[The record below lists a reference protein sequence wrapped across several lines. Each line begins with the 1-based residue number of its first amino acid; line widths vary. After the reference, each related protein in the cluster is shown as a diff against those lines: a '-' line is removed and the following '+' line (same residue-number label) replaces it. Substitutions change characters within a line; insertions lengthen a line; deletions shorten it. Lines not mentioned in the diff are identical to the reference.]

1 MYHKEVRVVKLFKRA
16 MPILLS
22 AAMAASMLLP
32 AAAANQGSGET
43 TTTATEG
50 SYDKSIV
57 MVDAG
62 RKYFSVDSL
71 KSIIDSAS
79 SAGMHYVMLGLGND
93 GMRFLLDDMSLTVGD
108 TTYTSEEV
116 STAVHAGNEAY
127 SDFEVDELTEDDMD
141 AIMSHADSKGVEIIP
156 LINTPGH
163 MDAILDTAEA
173 LTGVD
178 CAYGTSQRTID
189 ITNETATSFT
199 KAFLQKYITYF
210 ASKGCTLFNM
220 GVDEYANDAGGMGFP
235 KLVANGQYDDF
246 IKYVNE
252 VSAMVKEAGMTPMA
266 FNDGIYYDN
275 TTDQGTFDQ
284 DIIIC
289 YWSSGW
295 WGYDVAKPAFLAEQ
309 GHQLVNTHGD
319 WYWIVGGNK
328 CTAEKASQFNINS
341 FMSGTIEDPVG
352 AMFCIW
358 SDVPQAQTDA
368 SVAEEVADVIAAFG
382 SALPETPERHV
393 HGDASLNEY
402 DKSFVMVDAG
412 RKYFSVDSL
421 KSIIDSASSAGMHY
435 VMLGLG
441 NDGMRFLLDDMTL
454 TVGGTTYTDKQV
466 SDAIH
471 AGNEAYSD
479 FEVDELTEAEMNEI
493 LSYAATKGVEIV
505 PLINTP
511 GHMDSI
517 LDAAEALTGVDC
529 AYGTSQRTI
538 DITNETATSFT
549 KAFLQKYITYFAS
562 KGCTLFNMGVD
573 EYANDAGGMGFPKLV
588 ANGQYDD
595 FIKYV
600 NEVSAMVKEAGMTPM
615 AFNDGIYYDNTTDQG
630 TFDQDII
637 ICYWSSGWWGYDV
650 AKPAFLAEQG
660 HQLVNTHGDW
670 YWIVGG
676 NKCTAEKASQ
686 FNINSFMSGTIED
699 PVGAMFCIWS
709 DVPQAQTDAS
719 VAEEVADVI
728 AAFGST
734 LPETAERNVHPI
746 IAGSKVLLQKTYDYA
761 LTLSTEG
768 VTDTAKAAFET
779 ALANAKIVLDK
790 ENATQ
795 DEIDA
800 AWDALLEGIWGLG
813 LTQGDKTMLEQLIA
827 KAESMIPDQ
836 DKYVQ
841 DNWQT
846 LVDALAAAK
855 DVMADGDAM
864 QEDVD
869 VATQALMDAILA
881 QRFKADKSVLEELV
895 NRATQMVENADKYVE
910 THWQELLDA
919 LTGAQAI
926 MADQTLSEDDQAKVD
941 EAADALLDAI
951 LAQRFKADKSI
962 LDDLIN
968 KAEGIDLD
976 GYTAESVATFRTALA
991 NAQAVMADN
1000 SLSEDDQ
1007 ATVDAAV
1014 AALSDAMNGL
1024 TAGGAPEATQKPEN
1038 NVPQT
1043 GDSAQVMVYVV
1054 ALAAAVCLLS
1064 GATVVARK
1072 NRG

>member
-116 STAVHAGNEAY
+116 STAIHAGNEAY

-328 CTAEKASQFNINS
+328 CTVDKASQFDINN
-341 FMSGTIEDPVG
+341 FMG
-352 AMFCIW
+352 
-358 SDVPQAQTDA
+358 
-368 SVAEEVADVIAAFG
+368 
-382 SALPETPERHV
+382 
-393 HGDASLNEY
+393 
-402 DKSFVMVDAG
+402 
-412 RKYFSVDSL
+412 
-421 KSIIDSASSAGMHY
+421 
-435 VMLGLG
+435 
-441 NDGMRFLLDDMTL
+441 
-454 TVGGTTYTDKQV
+454 
-466 SDAIH
+466 
-471 AGNEAYSD
+471 
-479 FEVDELTEAEMNEI
+479 
-493 LSYAATKGVEIV
+493 
-505 PLINTP
+505 
-511 GHMDSI
+511 
-517 LDAAEALTGVDC
+517 
-529 AYGTSQRTI
+529 
-538 DITNETATSFT
+538 
-549 KAFLQKYITYFAS
+549 
-562 KGCTLFNMGVD
+562 
-573 EYANDAGGMGFPKLV
+573 
-588 ANGQYDD
+588 
-595 FIKYV
+595 
-600 NEVSAMVKEAGMTPM
+600 
-615 AFNDGIYYDNTTDQG
+615 
-630 TFDQDII
+630 
-637 ICYWSSGWWGYDV
+637 
-650 AKPAFLAEQG
+650 
-660 HQLVNTHGDW
+660 
-670 YWIVGG
+670 
-676 NKCTAEKASQ
+676 
-686 FNINSFMSGTIED
+686 GTIED

-746 IAGSKVLLQKTYDYA
+746 IAGNKTLLQKTYDYA

-779 ALANAKIVLDK
+779 ALANAKTVLDK

-855 DVMADGDAM
+855 EVDADGDAM
-864 QEDVD
+864 DEDIQPV
-869 VATQALMDAILA
+869 
-881 QRFKADKSVLEELV
+881 
-895 NRATQMVENADKYVE
+895 
-910 THWQELLDA
+910 
-919 LTGAQAI
+919 
-926 MADQTLSEDDQAKVD
+926 
-941 EAADALLDAI
+941 ADALFNAI

-962 LDDLIN
+962 LEDLIN
-968 KAEGIDLD
+968 QAEGMDLT

-991 NAQAVMADN
+991 NAQAVMAN
-1000 SLSEDDQ
+1000 ESLSEDDQ

-1024 TAGGAPEATQKPEN
+1024 TAGGAPETTDKPEATDKPQTTDKPQITEKPEN

>member
-50 SYDKSIV
+50 SYDKSI
-57 MVDAG
+57 
-62 RKYFSVDSL
+62 
-71 KSIIDSAS
+71 
-79 SAGMHYVMLGLGND
+79 
-93 GMRFLLDDMSLTVGD
+93 
-108 TTYTSEEV
+108 
-116 STAVHAGNEAY
+116 
-127 SDFEVDELTEDDMD
+127 
-141 AIMSHADSKGVEIIP
+141 
-156 LINTPGH
+156 
-163 MDAILDTAEA
+163 
-173 LTGVD
+173 
-178 CAYGTSQRTID
+178 
-189 ITNETATSFT
+189 
-199 KAFLQKYITYF
+199 
-210 ASKGCTLFNM
+210 
-220 GVDEYANDAGGMGFP
+220 
-235 KLVANGQYDDF
+235 
-246 IKYVNE
+246 
-252 VSAMVKEAGMTPMA
+252 
-266 FNDGIYYDN
+266 
-275 TTDQGTFDQ
+275 
-284 DIIIC
+284 
-289 YWSSGW
+289 
-295 WGYDVAKPAFLAEQ
+295 
-309 GHQLVNTHGD
+309 
-319 WYWIVGGNK
+319 
-328 CTAEKASQFNINS
+328 
-341 FMSGTIEDPVG
+341 
-352 AMFCIW
+352 
-358 SDVPQAQTDA
+358 
-368 SVAEEVADVIAAFG
+368 
-382 SALPETPERHV
+382 
-393 HGDASLNEY
+393 
-402 DKSFVMVDAG
+402 VMVDAG

-676 NKCTAEKASQ
+676 NKCTVDKASQ

-728 AAFGST
+728 AAFGAT

-855 DVMADGDAM
+855 EVDADGDAM
-864 QEDVD
+864 DEDIQP
-869 VATQALMDAILA
+869 VA
-881 QRFKADKSVLEELV
+881 
-895 NRATQMVENADKYVE
+895 
-910 THWQELLDA
+910 
-919 LTGAQAI
+919 
-926 MADQTLSEDDQAKVD
+926 DD
-941 EAADALLDAI
+941 LFNAI

-962 LDDLIN
+962 LEDLIG
-968 KAEGIDLD
+968 KAEGINLD

-991 NAQAVMADN
+991 NAQAVMAN
-1000 SLSEDDQ
+1000 ESLSEDDQ

-1024 TAGGAPEATQKPEN
+1024 TAGGAPETTDKPEASQAPEATDKPQSTDKPQTTQKPES

-1043 GDSAQVMVYVV
+1043 GDNAQLGLMLSVLVLSAAGMGAVV
-1054 ALAAAVCLLS
+1054 TL
-1064 GATVVARK
+1064 RK
-1072 NRG
+1072 RRG

>member
-116 STAVHAGNEAY
+116 STAIHAGNEAY

-178 CAYGTSQRTID
+178 CAYGSSQRTID

-210 ASKGCTLFNM
+210 ADKGCTLFNM

-328 CTAEKASQFNINS
+328 CTVDKASKFNINN
-341 FMSGTIEDPVG
+341 FMG
-352 AMFCIW
+352 
-358 SDVPQAQTDA
+358 
-368 SVAEEVADVIAAFG
+368 
-382 SALPETPERHV
+382 
-393 HGDASLNEY
+393 
-402 DKSFVMVDAG
+402 
-412 RKYFSVDSL
+412 
-421 KSIIDSASSAGMHY
+421 
-435 VMLGLG
+435 
-441 NDGMRFLLDDMTL
+441 
-454 TVGGTTYTDKQV
+454 
-466 SDAIH
+466 
-471 AGNEAYSD
+471 
-479 FEVDELTEAEMNEI
+479 
-493 LSYAATKGVEIV
+493 
-505 PLINTP
+505 
-511 GHMDSI
+511 
-517 LDAAEALTGVDC
+517 
-529 AYGTSQRTI
+529 
-538 DITNETATSFT
+538 
-549 KAFLQKYITYFAS
+549 
-562 KGCTLFNMGVD
+562 
-573 EYANDAGGMGFPKLV
+573 
-588 ANGQYDD
+588 
-595 FIKYV
+595 
-600 NEVSAMVKEAGMTPM
+600 
-615 AFNDGIYYDNTTDQG
+615 
-630 TFDQDII
+630 
-637 ICYWSSGWWGYDV
+637 
-650 AKPAFLAEQG
+650 
-660 HQLVNTHGDW
+660 
-670 YWIVGG
+670 
-676 NKCTAEKASQ
+676 
-686 FNINSFMSGTIED
+686 GTIED

-855 DVMADGDAM
+855 EVDADGDAM
-864 QEDVD
+864 DEDIQP
-869 VATQALMDAILA
+869 VA
-881 QRFKADKSVLEELV
+881 
-895 NRATQMVENADKYVE
+895 
-910 THWQELLDA
+910 
-919 LTGAQAI
+919 
-926 MADQTLSEDDQAKVD
+926 DD
-941 EAADALLDAI
+941 LFNAI

-962 LDDLIN
+962 LEDLIG
-968 KAEGIDLD
+968 KAEGINLD

-991 NAQAVMADN
+991 NAQAVMAN
-1000 SLSEDDQ
+1000 ESLSEDDQ

-1024 TAGGAPEATQKPEN
+1024 TAGGAPETTDKPEASQAPEATDKPQSTDKPQTTQKPES

-1043 GDSAQVMVYVV
+1043 GDNAQLGLMLSVLVLSAAGMGAVV
-1054 ALAAAVCLLS
+1054 TL
-1064 GATVVARK
+1064 RK
-1072 NRG
+1072 RRG

>member
-116 STAVHAGNEAY
+116 STAIHAGNEAY
-127 SDFEVDELTEDDMD
+127 SDFEVDELTEDEMNEILSY
-141 AIMSHADSKGVEIIP
+141 AATKGVEIVP

-173 LTGVD
+173 LTGVN

-220 GVDEYANDAGGMGFP
+220 GVDEYANDTGSMGFP

-252 VSAMVKEAGMTPMA
+252 VAAMVKEAGMTPMA
-266 FNDGIYYDN
+266 FNDGIYYKN
-275 TTDQGTFDQ
+275 TTDQGTFDK

-328 CTAEKASQFNINS
+328 CTVDKASQF
-341 FMSGTIEDPVG
+341 D
-352 AMFCIW
+352 
-358 SDVPQAQTDA
+358 
-368 SVAEEVADVIAAFG
+368 
-382 SALPETPERHV
+382 
-393 HGDASLNEY
+393 
-402 DKSFVMVDAG
+402 
-412 RKYFSVDSL
+412 
-421 KSIIDSASSAGMHY
+421 
-435 VMLGLG
+435 
-441 NDGMRFLLDDMTL
+441 
-454 TVGGTTYTDKQV
+454 
-466 SDAIH
+466 IH
-471 AGNEAYSD
+471 T
-479 FEVDELTEAEMNEI
+479 F
-493 LSYAATKGVEIV
+493 
-505 PLINTP
+505 
-511 GHMDSI
+511 
-517 LDAAEALTGVDC
+517 
-529 AYGTSQRTI
+529 
-538 DITNETATSFT
+538 
-549 KAFLQKYITYFAS
+549 
-562 KGCTLFNMGVD
+562 
-573 EYANDAGGMGFPKLV
+573 
-588 ANGQYDD
+588 
-595 FIKYV
+595 
-600 NEVSAMVKEAGMTPM
+600 
-615 AFNDGIYYDNTTDQG
+615 QG
-630 TFDQDII
+630 
-637 ICYWSSGWWGYDV
+637 
-650 AKPAFLAEQG
+650 
-660 HQLVNTHGDW
+660 
-670 YWIVGG
+670 
-676 NKCTAEKASQ
+676 
-686 FNINSFMSGTIED
+686 GTIED

-768 VTDTAKAAFET
+768 VTDTAKKAFEK
-779 ALANAKIVLDK
+779 ALTEAKNVLDNP
-790 ENATQ
+790 NATQ
-795 DEIDA
+795 AEVNT
-800 AWDALLEGIWGLG
+800 AWDNLLEGIWGLG
-813 LTQGDKTMLEQLIA
+813 LTQGDKTMLEHLIA

-855 DVMADGDAM
+855 EVDADGDAM
-864 QEDVD
+864 DEDIKP
-869 VATQALMDAILA
+869 VAED
-881 QRFKADKSVLEELV
+881 
-895 NRATQMVENADKYVE
+895 
-910 THWQELLDA
+910 LLN
-919 LTGAQAI
+919 
-926 MADQTLSEDDQAKVD
+926 
-941 EAADALLDAI
+941 AI

-962 LDDLIN
+962 LEELIA
-968 KAEGIDLD
+968 KAEAMDLN
-976 GYTAESVATFRTALA
+976 GYNEASVGAFRSALA
-991 NAQAVMADN
+991 AAQAVLADE
-1000 SLSEDDQ
+1000 SLTEDDQ
-1007 ATVDAAV
+1007 AKVDTAV
-1014 AALSDAMNGL
+1014 MNLL
-1024 TAGGAPEATQKPEN
+1024 TAMENLTAEGEMPTQQPSQTPAPTTQPDDGK
-1038 NVPQT
+1038 VPQT
-1043 GDSAQVMVYVV
+1043 GDTMNVAAYLFTAVV
-1054 ALAAAVCLLS
+1054 CAAGLAVL
-1064 GATVVARK
+1064 VIFRK
-1072 NRG
+1072 KNA

>member
-116 STAVHAGNEAY
+116 STAIHAGNEAY

-328 CTAEKASQFNINS
+328 CTVDKASKFDINN
-341 FMSGTIEDPVG
+341 FMG
-352 AMFCIW
+352 
-358 SDVPQAQTDA
+358 
-368 SVAEEVADVIAAFG
+368 
-382 SALPETPERHV
+382 
-393 HGDASLNEY
+393 
-402 DKSFVMVDAG
+402 
-412 RKYFSVDSL
+412 
-421 KSIIDSASSAGMHY
+421 
-435 VMLGLG
+435 
-441 NDGMRFLLDDMTL
+441 
-454 TVGGTTYTDKQV
+454 
-466 SDAIH
+466 
-471 AGNEAYSD
+471 
-479 FEVDELTEAEMNEI
+479 
-493 LSYAATKGVEIV
+493 
-505 PLINTP
+505 
-511 GHMDSI
+511 
-517 LDAAEALTGVDC
+517 
-529 AYGTSQRTI
+529 
-538 DITNETATSFT
+538 
-549 KAFLQKYITYFAS
+549 
-562 KGCTLFNMGVD
+562 
-573 EYANDAGGMGFPKLV
+573 
-588 ANGQYDD
+588 
-595 FIKYV
+595 
-600 NEVSAMVKEAGMTPM
+600 
-615 AFNDGIYYDNTTDQG
+615 
-630 TFDQDII
+630 
-637 ICYWSSGWWGYDV
+637 
-650 AKPAFLAEQG
+650 
-660 HQLVNTHGDW
+660 
-670 YWIVGG
+670 
-676 NKCTAEKASQ
+676 
-686 FNINSFMSGTIED
+686 GTIED

-768 VTDTAKAAFET
+768 VTDSAAAAFET

-855 DVMADGDAM
+855 EVDADGDAM
-864 QEDVD
+864 DEDIQPV
-869 VATQALMDAILA
+869 
-881 QRFKADKSVLEELV
+881 
-895 NRATQMVENADKYVE
+895 
-910 THWQELLDA
+910 
-919 LTGAQAI
+919 
-926 MADQTLSEDDQAKVD
+926 
-941 EAADALLDAI
+941 ADALFNAI

-962 LDDLIN
+962 LEDLIG
-968 KAEGIDLD
+968 KAESINLD
-976 GYTAESVATFRTALA
+976 GYTAQSVAAFQKALSE
-991 NAQAVMADN
+991 AQAVLADE

-1014 AALSDAMNGL
+1014 AALNAAMNGL
-1024 TAGGAPEATQKPEN
+1024 TAGGAPETTDKPQATQKPES
-1038 NVPQT
+1038 VPQT
-1043 GDSAQVMVYVV
+1043 GDHAQLGLVFSVLVLSA
-1054 ALAAAVCLLS
+1054 AGLAA
-1064 GATVVARK
+1064 VVTMR
-1072 NRG
+1072 RRRS

>member
-22 AAMAASMLLP
+22 ACMAASMLLP

-141 AIMSHADSKGVEIIP
+141 AIMAHADSKGVEIIP

-210 ASKGCTLFNM
+210 AGKGCTLFNM
-220 GVDEYANDAGGMGFP
+220 GVDEYANDTGSMGFP

-266 FNDGIYYDN
+266 FNDGIYYKN
-275 TTDQGTFDQ
+275 TTDQGTFDK

-295 WGYDVAKPAFLAEQ
+295 WGYDVAKPAFLEEM

-328 CTAEKASQFNINS
+328 CTAEKAGQFNINN

-358 SDVPQAQTDA
+358 SDNPQAETDA
-368 SVAEEVADVIAAFG
+368 SVAEQVADVIAAFG
-382 SALPETPERHV
+382 STLPETPERHV
-393 HGDASLNEY
+393 HNQSTLNEY

-441 NDGMRFLLDDMTL
+441 NDGLRFLLDDMTL

-511 GHMDSI
+511 GHMDAV

-538 DITNETATSFT
+538 DVTNETATAFT
-549 KAFLQKYITYFAS
+549 QALLQKYITYFSS
-562 KGCTLFNMGVD
+562 KGCTLFNMGCD
-573 EYANDAGGMGFPKLV
+573 EFANDNPNGMGFNHLV
-588 ANGQYDD
+588 DNGEYGY
-595 FIKYV
+595 FVEYV

-615 AFNDGIYYDNTTDQG
+615 AFNDGIYYDSTTRFG

-676 NKCTAEKASQ
+676 SKCTAEKASQ
-686 FNINSFMSGTIED
+686 FNINNFMGGTIED

-709 DVPQAQTDAS
+709 DVPQAETDES
-719 VAEEVADVI
+719 VAEQVADVI

-734 LPETAERNVHPI
+734 LPETAQRNVHPI
-746 IAGSKVLLQKTYDYA
+746 IAGNKYLLEKTYEYA

-768 VTDTAKAAFET
+768 VVDTAKEAFET
-779 ALANAKIVLDK
+779 ALANAKVVLDNEK
-790 ENATQ
+790 ATQ
-795 DEIDA
+795 DEINA

-827 KAESMIPDQ
+827 KADSMVADQ

-855 DVMADGDAM
+855 EVAADGDAM
-864 QEDVD
+864 DEDI
-869 VATQALMDAILA
+869 QP
-881 QRFKADKSVLEELV
+881 
-895 NRATQMVENADKYVE
+895 
-910 THWQELLDA
+910 
-919 LTGAQAI
+919 
-926 MADQTLSEDDQAKVD
+926 
-941 EAADALLDAI
+941 AAEALLNAI

-962 LDDLIN
+962 LEELIGE
-968 KAEGIDLD
+968 AEGMDLS
-976 GYTAESVATFRTALA
+976 GYTAQSVAVFRTALA
-991 NAQAVMADN
+991 NAQAVMADET
-1000 SLSEDDQ
+1000 LSEDDQ

-1014 AALSDAMNGL
+1014 AALTDAMNGL
-1024 TAGGAPEATQKPEN
+1024 TAGGAPETTDKPEATDQPQTTDKPQTTEKPEN

-1072 NRG
+1072 RHG

>member
-22 AAMAASMLLP
+22 ACMAASMLLP

-141 AIMSHADSKGVEIIP
+141 AIMAHADSKGVEIIP

-210 ASKGCTLFNM
+210 AGKGCTLFNM
-220 GVDEYANDAGGMGFP
+220 GVDEYANDTGSMGFP

-266 FNDGIYYDN
+266 FNDGIYYDS
-275 TTDQGTFDQ
+275 TTRFGTFDQ

-319 WYWIVGGNK
+319 WYWIVGGSK
-328 CTAEKASQFNINS
+328 CTAEKASQFNINN
-341 FMSGTIEDPVG
+341 FMGGTIEDPVG

-358 SDVPQAQTDA
+358 SDVPQAETDE
-368 SVAEEVADVIAAFG
+368 SVAE
-382 SALPETPERHV
+382 
-393 HGDASLNEY
+393 
-402 DKSFVMVDAG
+402 
-412 RKYFSVDSL
+412 
-421 KSIIDSASSAGMHY
+421 
-435 VMLGLG
+435 
-441 NDGMRFLLDDMTL
+441 
-454 TVGGTTYTDKQV
+454 Q
-466 SDAIH
+466 
-471 AGNEAYSD
+471 
-479 FEVDELTEAEMNEI
+479 
-493 LSYAATKGVEIV
+493 
-505 PLINTP
+505 
-511 GHMDSI
+511 
-517 LDAAEALTGVDC
+517 
-529 AYGTSQRTI
+529 
-538 DITNETATSFT
+538 
-549 KAFLQKYITYFAS
+549 
-562 KGCTLFNMGVD
+562 
-573 EYANDAGGMGFPKLV
+573 
-588 ANGQYDD
+588 
-595 FIKYV
+595 
-600 NEVSAMVKEAGMTPM
+600 
-615 AFNDGIYYDNTTDQG
+615 
-630 TFDQDII
+630 
-637 ICYWSSGWWGYDV
+637 
-650 AKPAFLAEQG
+650 
-660 HQLVNTHGDW
+660 
-670 YWIVGG
+670 
-676 NKCTAEKASQ
+676 
-686 FNINSFMSGTIED
+686 
-699 PVGAMFCIWS
+699 
-709 DVPQAQTDAS
+709 
-719 VAEEVADVI
+719 VADVI

-734 LPETAERNVHPI
+734 LPETAQRNVHPI
-746 IAGSKVLLQKTYDYA
+746 IAGNKYLLEKTYEYA

-768 VTDTAKAAFET
+768 VVDTAKEAFET
-779 ALANAKIVLDK
+779 ALANAKVVLDNEK
-790 ENATQ
+790 ATQ
-795 DEIDA
+795 DEINA

-827 KAESMIPDQ
+827 KADSMVADQ

-855 DVMADGDAM
+855 EVAADGDAM
-864 QEDVD
+864 DEDI
-869 VATQALMDAILA
+869 QP
-881 QRFKADKSVLEELV
+881 
-895 NRATQMVENADKYVE
+895 
-910 THWQELLDA
+910 
-919 LTGAQAI
+919 
-926 MADQTLSEDDQAKVD
+926 
-941 EAADALLDAI
+941 AAEALLNAI

-962 LDDLIN
+962 LEELIGE
-968 KAEGIDLD
+968 AEGMDLS
-976 GYTAESVATFRTALA
+976 GYTAQSVAVFRTALA
-991 NAQAVMADN
+991 NAQAVMADET
-1000 SLSEDDQ
+1000 LSEDDQ

-1014 AALSDAMNGL
+1014 AALTDAMNGL
-1024 TAGGAPEATQKPEN
+1024 TAGGAPETTDKPEATDQPQTTDKPQTTEKPEN

-1072 NRG
+1072 RHG

>member
-116 STAVHAGNEAY
+116 STAIHAGNEAY

-141 AIMSHADSKGVEIIP
+141 AIMAHADSKGVEIIP

-275 TTDQGTFDQ
+275 TTDQGTFDK

-328 CTAEKASQFNINS
+328 CTVDKASQFDINN
-341 FMSGTIEDPVG
+341 FMGGTIEDPVG

-382 SALPETPERHV
+382 SA
-393 HGDASLNEY
+393 
-402 DKSFVMVDAG
+402 
-412 RKYFSVDSL
+412 
-421 KSIIDSASSAGMHY
+421 
-435 VMLGLG
+435 
-441 NDGMRFLLDDMTL
+441 
-454 TVGGTTYTDKQV
+454 
-466 SDAIH
+466 
-471 AGNEAYSD
+471 
-479 FEVDELTEAEMNEI
+479 
-493 LSYAATKGVEIV
+493 
-505 PLINTP
+505 
-511 GHMDSI
+511 
-517 LDAAEALTGVDC
+517 
-529 AYGTSQRTI
+529 
-538 DITNETATSFT
+538 
-549 KAFLQKYITYFAS
+549 
-562 KGCTLFNMGVD
+562 
-573 EYANDAGGMGFPKLV
+573 
-588 ANGQYDD
+588 
-595 FIKYV
+595 
-600 NEVSAMVKEAGMTPM
+600 
-615 AFNDGIYYDNTTDQG
+615 
-630 TFDQDII
+630 
-637 ICYWSSGWWGYDV
+637 
-650 AKPAFLAEQG
+650 
-660 HQLVNTHGDW
+660 
-670 YWIVGG
+670 
-676 NKCTAEKASQ
+676 
-686 FNINSFMSGTIED
+686 
-699 PVGAMFCIWS
+699 
-709 DVPQAQTDAS
+709 
-719 VAEEVADVI
+719 
-728 AAFGST
+728 

-841 DNWQT
+841 DNWQQ
-846 LVDALAAAK
+846 LVDALATAK
-855 DVMADGDAM
+855 DVAADGDAM
-864 QEDVD
+864 EEDIQP
-869 VATQALMDAILA
+869 VAQALL
-881 QRFKADKSVLEELV
+881 
-895 NRATQMVENADKYVE
+895 N
-910 THWQELLDA
+910 
-919 LTGAQAI
+919 
-926 MADQTLSEDDQAKVD
+926 
-941 EAADALLDAI
+941 AI

-962 LDDLIN
+962 LEDLIG
-968 KAEGIDLD
+968 KAESIDLT
-976 GYTAESVATFRTALA
+976 GYTAESVAVFQKALSE
-991 NAQAVMADN
+991 AQAVMANAD
-1000 SLSEDDQ
+1000 LTEDDQ
-1007 ATVDAAV
+1007 ATVNAAV
-1014 AALSDAMNGL
+1014 AALNAAMDGL
-1024 TAGGAPEATQKPEN
+1024 TAGGAPETTDQPEASQTPEATDKPEASQTPEATNQPQSTAKPQATQKPES
-1038 NVPQT
+1038 VPQT
-1043 GDSAQVMVYVV
+1043 GDQSLLLVYVA
-1054 ALAAAVCLLS
+1054 ALASAVLLLS
-1064 GATVVARK
+1064 TAVVVRK
-1072 NRG
+1072 QTRR

>member
-116 STAVHAGNEAY
+116 STAIHAGNEAY

-246 IKYVNE
+246 VKYVNE

-328 CTAEKASQFNINS
+328 CTVDKASQFDIHT
-341 FMSGTIEDPVG
+341 FQGGTIEDPVG

-358 SDVPQAQTDA
+358 SDVPQAETDT
-368 SVAEEVADVIAAFG
+368 SVAE
-382 SALPETPERHV
+382 
-393 HGDASLNEY
+393 
-402 DKSFVMVDAG
+402 
-412 RKYFSVDSL
+412 
-421 KSIIDSASSAGMHY
+421 
-435 VMLGLG
+435 
-441 NDGMRFLLDDMTL
+441 
-454 TVGGTTYTDKQV
+454 Q
-466 SDAIH
+466 
-471 AGNEAYSD
+471 
-479 FEVDELTEAEMNEI
+479 
-493 LSYAATKGVEIV
+493 
-505 PLINTP
+505 
-511 GHMDSI
+511 
-517 LDAAEALTGVDC
+517 
-529 AYGTSQRTI
+529 
-538 DITNETATSFT
+538 
-549 KAFLQKYITYFAS
+549 
-562 KGCTLFNMGVD
+562 
-573 EYANDAGGMGFPKLV
+573 
-588 ANGQYDD
+588 
-595 FIKYV
+595 
-600 NEVSAMVKEAGMTPM
+600 
-615 AFNDGIYYDNTTDQG
+615 
-630 TFDQDII
+630 
-637 ICYWSSGWWGYDV
+637 
-650 AKPAFLAEQG
+650 
-660 HQLVNTHGDW
+660 
-670 YWIVGG
+670 
-676 NKCTAEKASQ
+676 
-686 FNINSFMSGTIED
+686 
-699 PVGAMFCIWS
+699 
-709 DVPQAQTDAS
+709 
-719 VAEEVADVI
+719 VADVI

-855 DVMADGDAM
+855 EVDADGDAM
-864 QEDVD
+864 DEDIQPV
-869 VATQALMDAILA
+869 
-881 QRFKADKSVLEELV
+881 
-895 NRATQMVENADKYVE
+895 
-910 THWQELLDA
+910 
-919 LTGAQAI
+919 
-926 MADQTLSEDDQAKVD
+926 
-941 EAADALLDAI
+941 ADALFNAI

-962 LDDLIN
+962 LEELIGE
-968 KAEGIDLD
+968 AEGMDLS
-976 GYTAESVATFRTALA
+976 GYTAQSVAVCRTALA
-991 NAQAVMADN
+991 NAQAVMADET
-1000 SLSEDDQ
+1000 LSEDDQ

-1014 AALSDAMNGL
+1014 AALTDAMNGL
-1024 TAGGAPEATQKPEN
+1024 TAGGAPETTDKPEVSEKPETTDKPQTTEKPEN

-1072 NRG
+1072 RHG

>member
-382 SALPETPERHV
+382 S
-393 HGDASLNEY
+393 
-402 DKSFVMVDAG
+402 
-412 RKYFSVDSL
+412 
-421 KSIIDSASSAGMHY
+421 
-435 VMLGLG
+435 
-441 NDGMRFLLDDMTL
+441 
-454 TVGGTTYTDKQV
+454 
-466 SDAIH
+466 
-471 AGNEAYSD
+471 
-479 FEVDELTEAEMNEI
+479 
-493 LSYAATKGVEIV
+493 
-505 PLINTP
+505 
-511 GHMDSI
+511 
-517 LDAAEALTGVDC
+517 
-529 AYGTSQRTI
+529 
-538 DITNETATSFT
+538 
-549 KAFLQKYITYFAS
+549 
-562 KGCTLFNMGVD
+562 
-573 EYANDAGGMGFPKLV
+573 
-588 ANGQYDD
+588 
-595 FIKYV
+595 
-600 NEVSAMVKEAGMTPM
+600 
-615 AFNDGIYYDNTTDQG
+615 
-630 TFDQDII
+630 
-637 ICYWSSGWWGYDV
+637 
-650 AKPAFLAEQG
+650 
-660 HQLVNTHGDW
+660 
-670 YWIVGG
+670 
-676 NKCTAEKASQ
+676 
-686 FNINSFMSGTIED
+686 
-699 PVGAMFCIWS
+699 
-709 DVPQAQTDAS
+709 
-719 VAEEVADVI
+719 
-728 AAFGST
+728 T

-855 DVMADGDAM
+855 EVDADGDAM
-864 QEDVD
+864 DEDIQPV
-869 VATQALMDAILA
+869 
-881 QRFKADKSVLEELV
+881 
-895 NRATQMVENADKYVE
+895 
-910 THWQELLDA
+910 
-919 LTGAQAI
+919 
-926 MADQTLSEDDQAKVD
+926 
-941 EAADALLDAI
+941 ADALFNAI

-962 LDDLIN
+962 LEDLIT
-968 KAEGIDLD
+968 KAEGMDLT
-976 GYTAESVATFRTALA
+976 GYTAESVAAFQKALSE
-991 NAQAVMADN
+991 AQAVMANAD
-1000 SLSEDDQ
+1000 LTEDDQ
-1007 ATVDAAV
+1007 ATVNAAV

-1024 TAGGAPEATQKPEN
+1024 TAGGAPETTDKPEASQAPEATDKPQSTDKPQTTQKPES

-1043 GDSAQVMVYVV
+1043 GDNAQVMGYLL
-1054 ALAAAVCLLS
+1054 ALAGSLTLLG
-1064 GATVVARK
+1064 GATLVWKRTQK
-1072 NRG
+1072 